1 MVGVLERKKMAKKRK
16 GSSSTSSRPRTR
28 SKAAKE
34 RSKAEKTSES
44 DVGEDEC
51 GQLRC
56 EVRSLWWEW
65 YTPSEKQRELEDEKR
80 LLENEMRQLEN
91 EMRELEEELQPLRL
105 EVEQAQRNLLP
116 KSDRL
121 KDVCSAIEVENTKHL
136 DKLPPE
142 VWEKIFDE
150 LENDDL
156 FPLAL
161 SCRYFRQ
168 KQKELAARSGQHES
182 GPESGEPRRAL
193 KTNLMRKFKNDQLAS
208 ADYLRFCSKEKV
220 PDIVLVPNYPPVQKK
235 WKDVGPGMLEECTRR
250 LAARQ
255 GHLPLL
261 QELLK
266 PLKKSQSESTK
277 RVFSDVA
284 NDAGESSSSQFL
296 LRLLCFRF

>member
-1 MVGVLERKKMAKKRK
+1 MAKRK
-16 GSSSTSSRPRTR
+16 GCSTPSTSRAGKKAAEEG
-28 SKAAKE
+28 SKAA
-34 RSKAEKTSES
+34 KTSES

-142 VWEKIFDE
+142 VWERIFDE
-150 LENDDL
+150 LDDDDL

-161 SCRYFRQ
+161 SCRYFRE
-168 KQKELAARSGQHES
+168 KQKELVARSSQR
-182 GPESGEPRRAL
+182 GPESGKPRRAL
-193 KTNLMRKFKNDQLAS
+193 KTNLRRKLQKVQPAS
-208 ADYLRFCSKEKV
+208 ADYLRFCYKEKV
-220 PDIVLVPNYPPVQKK
+220 SR
-235 WKDVGPGMLEECTRR
+235 DVGSQRQKAAWMRR
-250 LAARQ
+250 LA
-255 GHLPLL
+255 
-261 QELLK
+261 E
-266 PLKKSQSESTK
+266 
-277 RVFSDVA
+277 
-284 NDAGESSSSQFL
+284 NAGESSSSQSL
-296 LRLLCFRF
+296 LRLLSFRF